1 MESWG
6 TVVRLRNVEQDR
18 EKWQQGQFIAS
29 RDEGETFRINFLGCQ
44 RWHLRHVPSLIHA
57 VVHRAFLGKTRHDSS
72 GHMLIMKQLQL
83 LVHSCVA
90 KRTPS

>member
-29 RDEGETFRINFLGCQ
+29 RDEGETLPF
-44 RWHLRHVPSLIHA
+44 
-57 VVHRAFLGKTRHDSS
+57 
-72 GHMLIMKQLQL
+72 
-83 LVHSCVA
+83 
-90 KRTPS
+90 